1 MILPLLYFPPIS
13 YFLHWKSSDKIIIE
27 QHEHFQ
33 KQSFRNRM
41 SILSANGRCDLSI
54 PIHHNKERDY
64 RKLKISFDENW
75 QKIHWRTL
83 ESSYRS
89 SPYFEYYEDKIHQLI
104 FQKTDN
110 LFEYNLTIL
119 DWILK
124 ILKIQPKYKLSET
137 FEFPI
142 ENHID
147 LRGEFKASKLNQNID
162 FNSYIQVFSDRFPFE
177 KNLSIFDFICN
188 VGPKFNE
195 HQQK

>member
-13 YFLHWKSSDKIIIE
+13 YFLNWNGSDEIIIE

-54 PIHHNKERDY
+54 PIYHNGEREY
-64 RKLKISFDENW
+64 KKLKISSDENW

-104 FQKTDN
+104 FQKTEY

-124 ILKIQPKYKLSET
+124 TLKIQPEYKLSET

-142 ENHID
+142 ENHTD
-147 LRGEFKASKLNQNID
+147 LRGEFKASKLNQNIG

-195 HQQK
+195 H